1 MSVAHV
7 ISRHIFS
14 GQGKFGEVFLARAKG
29 LHEGEDKEKETV
41 VMVKSL
47 QNTREDSALQEF
59 KRELDMFH
67 KLQHQ
72 NVAQL
77 LGLCREADP
86 HYMIL
91 EYTDWVCGLQ
101 VEHCLER
108 LILFLRKQKNE
119 INKNPMSNTSSILLL
134 TDLNKTNTR
143 SAISDKAD
151 E

>member
-1 MSVAHV
+1 LLIE
-7 ISRHIFS
+7 ISKHNFS

-29 LHEGEDKEKETV
+29 LHDGEDKEKETV

-59 KRELDMFH
+59 KRELDMFY
-67 KLQHQ
+67 KLQQQ

-91 EYTDWVCGLQ
+91 EYTDWVCEATDKTL
-101 VEHCLER
+101 
-108 LILFLRKQKNE
+108 LRGTDSVVDKTKDLS
-119 INKNPMSNTSSILLL
+119 NKNSVS
-134 TDLNKTNTR
+134 
-143 SAISDKAD
+143 
-151 E
+151 

>member
-1 MSVAHV
+1 
-7 ISRHIFS
+7 
-14 GQGKFGEVFLARAKG
+14 VFLARAKG
-29 LHEGEDKEKETV
+29 LHDGEDKEKETV

-59 KRELDMFH
+59 KRELDMFY

-91 EYTDWVCGLQ
+91 EYTDWVC
-101 VEHCLER
+101 EATDN
-108 LILFLRKQKNE
+108 ILLRG
-119 INKNPMSNTSSILLL
+119 TDSILDKTLAIKILL
-134 TDLNKTNTR
+134 AFV
-143 SAISDKAD
+143 S
-151 E
+151 

>member
-1 MSVAHV
+1 M
-7 ISRHIFS
+7 
-14 GQGKFGEVFLARAKG
+14 FLARAKG
-29 LHEGEDKEKETV
+29 LHDGEDKEKETV

-59 KRELDMFH
+59 KRELDMFY

-91 EYTDWVCGLQ
+91 EYTDWVR
-101 VEHCLER
+101 EATDK
-108 LILFLRKQKNE
+108 ILLRGTDSILDKTKDLS
-119 INKNPMSNTSSILLL
+119 NKNSVSFC
-134 TDLNKTNTR
+134 
-143 SAISDKAD
+143 
-151 E
+151 

>member
-1 MSVAHV
+1 
-7 ISRHIFS
+7 
-14 GQGKFGEVFLARAKG
+14 VFLARAKG
-29 LHEGEDKEKETV
+29 LHDGEDKEKETV

-59 KRELDMFH
+59 KRELDMFY

-91 EYTDWVCGLQ
+91 EYTDWVC
-101 VEHCLER
+101 EATDK
-108 LILFLRKQKNE
+108 ILLRGTDSIRDKTKDL
-119 INKNPMSNTSSILLL
+119 SNTNSVSFC
-134 TDLNKTNTR
+134 
-143 SAISDKAD
+143 
-151 E
+151 

>member
-1 MSVAHV
+1 
-7 ISRHIFS
+7 
-14 GQGKFGEVFLARAKG
+14 VFLARAKG
-29 LHEGEDKEKETV
+29 LHDGQDKEKETV

-59 KRELDMFH
+59 KRELDMFY

-91 EYTDWVCGLQ
+91 EYTDWVC
-101 VEHCLER
+101 EATDKYYLEGQ
-108 LILFLRKQKNE
+108 ILFLTKLKTLA
-119 INKNPMSNTSSILLL
+119 IKILIA
-134 TDLNKTNTR
+134 
-143 SAISDKAD
+143 SVS
-151 E
+151 